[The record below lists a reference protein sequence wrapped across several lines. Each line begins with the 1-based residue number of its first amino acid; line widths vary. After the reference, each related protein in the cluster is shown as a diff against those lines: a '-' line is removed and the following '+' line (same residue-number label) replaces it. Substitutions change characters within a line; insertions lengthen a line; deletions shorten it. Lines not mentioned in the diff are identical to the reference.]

1 MTRETL
7 RSTVLVARL
16 YLLRGWRRALAN
28 PRTLALRVGVFVA
41 LWLYVV
47 FGNVGQPPSEVE
59 PEKLREFIRGS
70 AAALWLL
77 LAALAVA
84 GTPTRADSVQGSSFL
99 LRSAGLR
106 PTLWGT
112 VLGKYASR
120 VAIFGVF
127 AIATALALLWGFDA
141 SGRNP
146 AVFLVLL
153 VFFLTAELA
162 GMAVRLGVAAADI
175 HPGGAGKVLLGGIG
189 ITALSF
195 GIGKFEATM
204 SLLSRLPVAA
214 FGDVFANGVS
224 NLEPNLGL
232 VAAATAGGVLVLP
245 VLALTVEQLAL
256 RSWFTGSSRERAGA
270 ERTRVD
276 DLLGRLGVTGPTRA
290 IVWRLWLQS
299 RRQPLVLGL
308 LGVPALLVG
317 FALVDPEGAGL
328 PLFPL
333 SIGLYA
339 VWMATVAVALN
350 PLSSEDDT
358 LPHLLSAP
366 GTDVVRGY
374 AATTLLIGAPVT
386 VASVVLA
393 GVLVGPFWLTVPALL
408 LSRTVMLGVVPAAIA
423 IGLLLPRVGALPLSV
438 DGPVTPSKFAFVAHS
453 LLLCLLAAP
462 AALAIGFADQ
472 IPAAAVYAGTG
483 VTVFA
488 ALFAGVASLR
498 LAERRVDG
506 MTLG

>member
-7 RSTVLVARL
+7 RSTALVARL

-41 LWLYVV
+41 LLLYVV

-59 PEKLREFIRGS
+59 PEKLRELIRGS
-70 AAALWLL
+70 AAGFWLL
-77 LAALAVA
+77 LAALAAA
-84 GTPTRADSVQGSSFL
+84 GTPTRADSVQGSSLL
-99 LRSAGLR
+99 LRSVGLR

-112 VLGKYASR
+112 VLGTYARR

-127 AIATALALLWGFDA
+127 AVATALALLWGFDA
-141 SGRNP
+141 PGRNP
-146 AVFLVLL
+146 VVFLVFF

-189 ITALSF
+189 ITGVSF
-195 GIGKFEATM
+195 AIGYFEATM
-204 SLLSRLPVAA
+204 ALLSRLPVAA

-232 VAAATAGGVLVLP
+232 VATVTAGGVLVLP

-256 RSWFTGSSRERAGA
+256 RSWFTGSSRERADT

-276 DLLGRLGVTGPTRA
+276 DLLGRVGVTGPTRA
-290 IVWRLWLQS
+290 VVWRLWLQS
-299 RRQPLVLGL
+299 RRRPVVLGL
-308 LGVPALLVG
+308 LGVPALIVG
-317 FALVDPEGAGL
+317 LALVDPEGTDI

-333 SIGLYA
+333 VVGVYA
-339 VWMATVAVALN
+339 AWMATVAVGLN

-358 LPHLLSAP
+358 LSHLLSAS
-366 GTDVVRGY
+366 GTEIVRGY
-374 AATTLLIGAPVT
+374 ALTTVLVGAPVI
-386 VASVVLA
+386 VASVLLA
-393 GVLVGPFWLTVPALL
+393 GVLVGPVWLTVPALL
-408 LSRTVMLGVVPAAIA
+408 LSLVVLVGVV
-423 IGLLLPRVGALPLSV
+423 
-438 DGPVTPSKFAFVAHS
+438 
-453 LLLCLLAAP
+453 P
-462 AALAIGFADQ
+462 AALAIGFVLPQ
-472 IPAAAVYAGTG
+472 IGTVEHTVDGPIAPGKFAILAHSAVLCLLGAPATLGLLFAESIPLVAVFAGIG
-483 VTVFA
+483 VTALA
-488 ALFAGVASLR
+488 APLVGAVSLR
-498 LAERRVDG
+498 LAARRVDG